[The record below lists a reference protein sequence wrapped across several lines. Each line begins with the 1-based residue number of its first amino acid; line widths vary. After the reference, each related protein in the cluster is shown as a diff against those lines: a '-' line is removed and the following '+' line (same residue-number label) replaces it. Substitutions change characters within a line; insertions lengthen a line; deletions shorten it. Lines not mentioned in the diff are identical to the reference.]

1 MYTVSGFRYRNVLV
15 WFLLMRERA
24 LCKQEYDTRTVY
36 SRLTTSSGR
45 IRTPTSPS
53 LAVQSITNHRVLLT
67 VRVIRLS
74 TNYVNGL
81 GIRKVEYRGSEP
93 EFAWRESGKQF
104 MKNHPPVHPTGIRT
118 SISASSAVWL
128 TTTSALANYATEAVQ
143 EQDSASKDNLP
154 LNTLKLRCLTECL
167 VPVEPQDLSDN
178 SPTPLPL
185 KGSITKM
192 APNLMKRDAP
202 AEPTAEVAVPPPPP
216 PADTKAQALIGS
228 TQEIPIDVST
238 EPTEAVVTPT
248 PGKSKANEISEQVV
262 KLGNEL
268 AHDMGIPMW
277 GLIAIIVGIC
287 LVFLCICVCC
297 IRRCCKKR
305 RSKDGKKGKGGVDLK
320 SVQLLG
326 SAYKE
331 KVQPDM
337 EELTENQEE
346 ADEAESKQSE
356 IKLGR
361 LQYKLEYD
369 FNSNSLSVTVI
380 QAEDLPAL
388 DMGGTSDPYV
398 KVYLLPDKK
407 KKFETKVHR
416 KTLSPVFNET
426 FTFKNVPYA
435 EAMNKTLVFA
445 IFDFDRFSKHDQ
457 IGEVKLP
464 LCQVDLAQTIEDWKE
479 LQSVEGE
486 GGQDNKLGD
495 ICFSLR
501 YVPTAG
507 KLTVVIL
514 EAKNLKKMDI
524 ALMQNGKRL
533 KKKKT
538 SIKKCTLNPYYNE
551 SFTFEVPFEQIQK
564 VNLVVT
570 VVDYDRIGT
579 SEPIGKVVLGYNAS
593 GTELR
598 HWSDMLASP
607 RRPIAQWHTLKDPED
622 DKKD

>member
-1 MYTVSGFRYRNVLV
+1 
-15 WFLLMRERA
+15 
-24 LCKQEYDTRTVY
+24 
-36 SRLTTSSGR
+36 
-45 IRTPTSPS
+45 
-53 LAVQSITNHRVLLT
+53 
-67 VRVIRLS
+67 
-74 TNYVNGL
+74 
-81 GIRKVEYRGSEP
+81 
-93 EFAWRESGKQF
+93 
-104 MKNHPPVHPTGIRT
+104 
-118 SISASSAVWL
+118 
-128 TTTSALANYATEAVQ
+128 
-143 EQDSASKDNLP
+143 
-154 LNTLKLRCLTECL
+154 
-167 VPVEPQDLSDN
+167 
-178 SPTPLPL
+178 
-185 KGSITKM
+185 M
-192 APNLMKRDAP
+192 APNTRLWKRE
-202 AEPTAEVAVPPPPP
+202 AE
-216 PADTKAQALIGS
+216 ADTDATKLAEAASTLATKIFGHKQKHHTTTTESEIDLEENEDFSTALPTKGEAEKLGDKAA
-228 TQEIPIDVST
+228 EM
-238 EPTEAVVTPT
+238 TEA
-248 PGKSKANEISEQVV
+248 
-262 KLGNEL
+262 L
-268 AHDMGIPMW
+268 AHEMGIPTW
-277 GLIAIIVGIC
+277 GLVSIIIFVVLIILGIC
-287 LVFLCICVCC
+287 GFC
-297 IRRCCKKR
+297 IRRCFRKR
-305 RSKDGKKGKGGVDLK
+305 RSKDGKKGMKGVDLK

-337 EELTENQEE
+337 EELTENAEE
-346 ADEAESKQSE
+346 GDEGESKQSE
-356 IKLGR
+356 QKLGK

-369 FNSNSLSVTVI
+369 FNSNALTVTVI
-380 QAEDLPAL
+380 QAEELPAL

-416 KTLSPVFNET
+416 KTLNPVFNES
-426 FTFKNVPYA
+426 FTFKSLPYA

-457 IGEVKLP
+457 IGEVKVP
-464 LCQVDLAQTIEDWKE
+464 LCQIDLAQTIEEWRE

-486 GGQDNKLGD
+486 GGQENKLGD

-514 EAKNLKKMDI
+514 EAKNLKKMDVGGLSDPYVKI

-551 SFTFEVPFEQIQK
+551 SFSFEVPFEQIQK

-607 RRPIAQWHTLKDPED
+607 RRPIAQWHTLKDPDD

>member
-1 MYTVSGFRYRNVLV
+1 M
-15 WFLLMRERA
+15 A
-24 LCKQEYDTRTVY
+24 P
-36 SRLTTSSGR
+36 RLTRRQAEEGAEAGEGSGTPEETPPAHHAENPTHYNTHIFKERHHKLSEPHRHVAESSYL
-45 IRTPTSPS
+45 SPS
-53 LAVQSITNHRVLLT
+53 ESPPAPAPSAEVEGSIAP
-67 VRVIRLS
+67 
-74 TNYVNGL
+74 
-81 GIRKVEYRGSEP
+81 SEGGTP
-93 EFAWRESGKQF
+93 ES
-104 MKNHPPVHPTGIRT
+104 P
-118 SISASSAVWL
+118 
-128 TTTSALANYATEAVQ
+128 
-143 EQDSASKDNLP
+143 
-154 LNTLKLRCLTECL
+154 
-167 VPVEPQDLSDN
+167 
-178 SPTPLPL
+178 SPT
-185 KGSITKM
+185 KGKEDVGEKAI
-192 APNLMKRDAP
+192 
-202 AEPTAEVAVPPPPP
+202 EI
-216 PADTKAQALIGS
+216 ADK
-228 TQEIPIDVST
+228 
-238 EPTEAVVTPT
+238 
-248 PGKSKANEISEQVV
+248 
-262 KLGNEL
+262 L
-268 AHDMGIPMW
+268 AHEMGIPTW
-277 GLIAIIVGIC
+277 GLIAIIIAVCVVVLGI
-287 LVFLCICVCC
+287 LFCC
-297 IRRCCKKR
+297 IRRCCRKR
-305 RSKDGKKGKGGVDLK
+305 RTKDGKKGLKGAVDLK

-337 EELTENQEE
+337 EELTENQEDQ

-356 IKLGR
+356 VKLGK

-369 FNSNSLSVTVI
+369 FNSNSLAVTVI

-435 EAMNKTLVFA
+435 DAMNKTLVFA

-457 IGEVKLP
+457 IGEVKVP
-464 LCQVDLAQTIEDWKE
+464 LCQVDLAQTIEEWRE
-479 LQSVEGE
+479 LQGVEGE
-486 GGQDNKLGD
+486 GGQLGD

-514 EAKNLKKMDI
+514 EAKNLKKMDVGGLSDPYVKI

-551 SFTFEVPFEQIQK
+551 SFSFEVPFEQIQK
-564 VNLVVT
+564 VQLVVT

>member
-1 MYTVSGFRYRNVLV
+1 MSNDSSILQKMPMIGKREAAKMPEEPQPVEDNV
-15 WFLLMRERA
+15 E
-24 LCKQEYDTRTVY
+24 
-36 SRLTTSSGR
+36 LTTKIYVTTEEEVKEVG
-45 IRTPTSPS
+45 TM
-53 LAVQSITNHRVLLT
+53 AVTESAGKNFETQVEN
-67 VRVIRLS
+67 
-74 TNYVNGL
+74 L
-81 GIRKVEYRGSEP
+81 GK
-93 EFAWRESGKQF
+93 
-104 MKNHPPVHPTGIRT
+104 
-118 SISASSAVWL
+118 
-128 TTTSALANYATEAVQ
+128 
-143 EQDSASKDNLP
+143 
-154 LNTLKLRCLTECL
+154 
-167 VPVEPQDLSDN
+167 
-178 SPTPLPL
+178 
-185 KGSITKM
+185 
-192 APNLMKRDAP
+192 
-202 AEPTAEVAVPPPPP
+202 
-216 PADTKAQALIGS
+216 
-228 TQEIPIDVST
+228 
-238 EPTEAVVTPT
+238 
-248 PGKSKANEISEQVV
+248 
-262 KLGNEL
+262 EL
-268 AHDMGIPMW
+268 AEEMGIPTW
-277 GLIAIIVGIC
+277 GLVAILIVAVLVVVLGIC
-287 LVFLCICVCC
+287 FCC
-297 IRRCCKKR
+297 IRRCCRKR
-305 RSKDGKKGKGGVDLK
+305 RSKDGKKGLKGAVDLK

-326 SAYKE
+326 STYKD
-331 KVQPDM
+331 KPDM
-337 EELTENQEE
+337 EELTDNAEE
-346 ADEAESKQSE
+346 PDEGESKQSE
-356 IKLGR
+356 VKLGK

-369 FNSNSLSVTVI
+369 FNTNSLAVTVI
-380 QAEDLPAL
+380 QAEELPAL

-426 FTFKNVPYA
+426 FTFKGVAYA

-457 IGEVKLP
+457 IGEVKVP
-464 LCQVDLAQTIEDWKE
+464 LCQVDLAQTIEEWRE

-514 EAKNLKKMDI
+514 EAKNLKKMDVGGLSDPYVKI

-564 VNLVVT
+564 VQLVVT

-622 DKKD
+622 GDKKD

>member
-1 MYTVSGFRYRNVLV
+1 MSPPLSAHLRWRREVETTTEKITVVGN
-15 WFLLMRERA
+15 
-24 LCKQEYDTRTVY
+24 
-36 SRLTTSSGR
+36 LTAGNMTTG
-45 IRTPTSPS
+45 TP
-53 LAVQSITNHRVLLT
+53 V
-67 VRVIRLS
+67 
-74 TNYVNGL
+74 
-81 GIRKVEYRGSEP
+81 
-93 EFAWRESGKQF
+93 
-104 MKNHPPVHPTGIRT
+104 
-118 SISASSAVWL
+118 ASSINPAITSEATATV
-128 TTTSALANYATEAVQ
+128 TTTQ
-143 EQDSASKDNLP
+143 E
-154 LNTLKLRCLTECL
+154 
-167 VPVEPQDLSDN
+167 
-178 SPTPLPL
+178 
-185 KGSITKM
+185 SIGEK
-192 APNLMKRDAP
+192 
-202 AEPTAEVAVPPPPP
+202 TAEIARKMNMETWQLVAILV
-216 PADTKAQALIGS
+216 G
-228 TQEIPIDVST
+228 VG
-238 EPTEAVVTPT
+238 VV
-248 PGKSKANEISEQVV
+248 V
-262 KLGNEL
+262 LG
-268 AHDMGIPMW
+268 
-277 GLIAIIVGIC
+277 VC
-287 LVFLCICVCC
+287 FCC
-297 IRRCCKKR
+297 IRRCFRKR
-305 RSKDGKKGKGGVDLK
+305 RSKDGKKGMKGVDFK

-331 KVQPDM
+331 KPDM
-337 EELTENQEE
+337 EELTDNAEE
-346 ADEAESKQSE
+346 PDDGDSKKEEQ
-356 IKLGR
+356 KLGK

-380 QAEDLPAL
+380 QAEELPAL

-416 KTLSPVFNET
+416 KTLNPVFNET
-426 FTFKNVPYA
+426 FVFKNVPYA
-435 EAMNKTLVFA
+435 DAMNKTLVFA

-457 IGEVKLP
+457 IGEVKVP
-464 LCQVDLAQTIEDWKE
+464 LCQVDLAQTIEEWRE

-486 GGQDNKLGD
+486 GGQLGD

-514 EAKNLKKMDI
+514 EAKNLKKMDVGGLSDPYVKI

-622 DKKD
+622 GEKKD

>member
-1 MYTVSGFRYRNVLV
+1 MS
-15 WFLLMRERA
+15 
-24 LCKQEYDTRTVY
+24 
-36 SRLTTSSGR
+36 
-45 IRTPTSPS
+45 
-53 LAVQSITNHRVLLT
+53 
-67 VRVIRLS
+67 
-74 TNYVNGL
+74 
-81 GIRKVEYRGSEP
+81 
-93 EFAWRESGKQF
+93 
-104 MKNHPPVHPTGIRT
+104 
-118 SISASSAVWL
+118 
-128 TTTSALANYATEAVQ
+128 
-143 EQDSASKDNLP
+143 
-154 LNTLKLRCLTECL
+154 
-167 VPVEPQDLSDN
+167 
-178 SPTPLPL
+178 
-185 KGSITKM
+185 
-192 APNLMKRDAP
+192 
-202 AEPTAEVAVPPPPP
+202 
-216 PADTKAQALIGS
+216 
-228 TQEIPIDVST
+228 
-238 EPTEAVVTPT
+238 
-248 PGKSKANEISEQVV
+248 
-262 KLGNEL
+262 
-268 AHDMGIPMW
+268 GIPDW
-277 GLIAIIVGIC
+277 GIVTIVIVVAAIIIGIC
-287 LVFLCICVCC
+287 FCC
-297 IRRCCKKR
+297 IRRCFRKR
-305 RSKDGKKGKGGVDLK
+305 RAKGDKKGMKGVDLK

-326 SAYKE
+326 SSYKE

-337 EELTENQEE
+337 DELTENAEE
-346 ADEAESKQSE
+346 PDEGEKPVEQ
-356 IKLGR
+356 KLGK

-369 FNSNSLSVTVI
+369 FNQNSLSVTVI
-380 QAEDLPAL
+380 QAEELPAL

-416 KTLSPVFNET
+416 KTLNPVFNET
-426 FTFKNVPYA
+426 FVFKGIPYA

-457 IGEVKLP
+457 IGEVKVP
-464 LCQVDLAQTIEDWKE
+464 LCQIDLAQTIEEWRE

-514 EAKNLKKMDI
+514 EAKNLKKMDVGGLSDPYVKI

-622 DKKD
+622 EKKD

>member
-1 MYTVSGFRYRNVLV
+1 MAPGI
-15 WFLLMRERA
+15 WKREA
-24 LCKQEYDTRTVY
+24 EPDTDAAEIAEAA
-36 SRLTTSSGR
+36 TT
-45 IRTPTSPS
+45 
-53 LAVQSITNHRVLLT
+53 LATKIFGHKHPHR
-67 VRVIRLS
+67 
-74 TNYVNGL
+74 
-81 GIRKVEYRGSEP
+81 
-93 EFAWRESGKQF
+93 
-104 MKNHPPVHPTGIRT
+104 
-118 SISASSAVWL
+118 
-128 TTTSALANYATEAVQ
+128 TTTASELETEENDDYSSTALPTKGEAEKIGDKAAEMTEQLAQ
-143 EQDSASKDNLP
+143 E
-154 LNTLKLRCLTECL
+154 
-167 VPVEPQDLSDN
+167 
-178 SPTPLPL
+178 
-185 KGSITKM
+185 
-192 APNLMKRDAP
+192 
-202 AEPTAEVAVPPPPP
+202 
-216 PADTKAQALIGS
+216 
-228 TQEIPIDVST
+228 
-238 EPTEAVVTPT
+238 
-248 PGKSKANEISEQVV
+248 
-262 KLGNEL
+262 
-268 AHDMGIPMW
+268 MGIPTW
-277 GLIAIIVGIC
+277 GLVSIIIFVLLIILGIC
-287 LVFLCICVCC
+287 GFC
-297 IRRCCKKR
+297 IRRFFRKR
-305 RSKDGKKGKGGVDLK
+305 RSKDGKKGMKGVDMK

-337 EELTENQEE
+337 EELTENAEE
-346 ADEAESKQSE
+346 NDEGESKQSE
-356 IKLGR
+356 QKLGK

-369 FNSNSLSVTVI
+369 FNANALTVTVI
-380 QAEDLPAL
+380 QAEELPAL

-416 KTLSPVFNET
+416 KTLSPVFNES
-426 FTFKNVPYA
+426 FTFKSLPYA

-457 IGEVKLP
+457 IGEVKVP
-464 LCQVDLAQTIEDWKE
+464 LCQIDLAQTIEEWRE

-486 GGQDNKLGD
+486 GGQLGD

-514 EAKNLKKMDI
+514 EAKNLKKMDVGGLSDPYVKI

-551 SFTFEVPFEQIQK
+551 SFSFEVPFEQIQK

>member
-1 MYTVSGFRYRNVLV
+1 MSP
-15 WFLLMRERA
+15 LLGAILR
-24 LCKQEYDTRTVY
+24 
-36 SRLTTSSGR
+36 
-45 IRTPTSPS
+45 
-53 LAVQSITNHRVLLT
+53 
-67 VRVIRLS
+67 
-74 TNYVNGL
+74 
-81 GIRKVEYRGSEP
+81 
-93 EFAWRESGKQF
+93 WR
-104 MKNHPPVHPTGIRT
+104 R
-118 SISASSAVWL
+118 
-128 TTTSALANYATEAVQ
+128 EAV
-143 EQDSASKDNLP
+143 EAA
-154 LNTLKLRCLTECL
+154 LTE
-167 VPVEPQDLSDN
+167 E
-178 SPTPLPL
+178 
-185 KGSITKM
+185 GGG
-192 APNLMKRDAP
+192 
-202 AEPTAEVAVPPPPP
+202 
-216 PADTKAQALIGS
+216 GS
-228 TQEIPIDVST
+228 TEIPQEAQSSQSST
-238 EPTEAVVTPT
+238 ATPSQETIVEVT
-248 PGKSKANEISEQVV
+248 AD
-262 KLGNEL
+262 L
-268 AHDMGIPMW
+268 AHKMNMETW
-277 GLIAIIVGIC
+277 QLVAILVGVGVVVLGVC
-287 LVFLCICVCC
+287 FCC
-297 IRRCCKKR
+297 IRRCFRKR
-305 RSKDGKKGKGGVDLK
+305 RSKDGKKGMKGVDLK

-337 EELTENQEE
+337 EELTENAEE
-346 ADEAESKQSE
+346 PDDGDSKKEEQ
-356 IKLGR
+356 KLGK

-416 KTLSPVFNET
+416 KTLSPIFNET
-426 FTFKNVPYA
+426 FVFKNVPYA
-435 EAMNKTLVFA
+435 DAMNKTLVFA

-457 IGEVKLP
+457 IGEVKVP
-464 LCQVDLAQTIEDWKE
+464 LCQVDLAQTIEEWRE

-514 EAKNLKKMDI
+514 EAKNLKKMDVGGLSDPYVKI

-607 RRPIAQWHTLKDPED
+607 RRPIAQWHTLKDPD
-622 DKKD
+622 DGEKKD